1 MLSPNQRLDNHL
13 KRLHDFEWP
22 KLAWLSLQQES
33 TEAYKQILKKC
44 DITWTYCRTHTVL
57 YLAHPLFYLPS
68 WTPYVTFFGMTSLT
82 FHLYSSIFY
91 LLPHHCTCLYHWTHH
106 PLLKFLIHFFQ
117 SSTKFIWG
125 KELCLFITQPQD
137 LIHFLTCNRYLAN
150 IHRQLYGANFLPN

>member
-1 MLSPNQRLDNHL
+1 MAKTSLAQFATGINGGLQTNLKEMWYHMNLLSN
-13 KRLHDFEWP
+13 
-22 KLAWLSLQQES
+22 
-33 TEAYKQILKKC
+33 
-44 DITWTYCRTHTVL
+44 TYCSL